1 MLNLDFH
8 LQYLTLGEFLN
19 FLGLN
24 FVTGIGSFFLVGRVC
39 GLNEIICMC
48 RAVPGLQYV
57 LHKHWLL

>member
-24 FVTGIGSFFLVGRVC
+24 FVMGIGSFFLVGRVC

-48 RAVPGLQYV
+48 RAAPGLQ
-57 LHKHWLL
+57 